1 MNYLLFSD
9 YMWYI
14 GHILTGLS
22 IVFTHN
28 NYFVAVSLV
37 VIGQVITMISRPIG
51 RITDNNLEKE
61 NDRKVET
68 DDIPDFV

>member
-28 NYFVAVSLV
+28 NYFVAVTFV
-37 VIGQVITMISRPIG
+37 VIGQVITMVSRPIG

-61 NDRKVET
+61 NDRKVQA
-68 DDIPDFV
+68 DYIPDIV

>member
-1 MNYLLFSD
+1 MNYLLLSD

-37 VIGQVITMISRPIG
+37 VVGQVITMISRPIG
-51 RITDNNLEKE
+51 RITNNDLEKE
-61 NDRKVET
+61 NDRKVQM
-68 DDIPDFV
+68 DYIPDVV

>member
-1 MNYLLFSD
+1 MNYLLLSD
-9 YMWYI
+9 YMWYV

-51 RITDNNLEKE
+51 RIINNNLEKE
-61 NDRKVET
+61 NDKKIQT
-68 DDIPDFV
+68 DYIPDIV

>member
-1 MNYLLFSD
+1 MNYLLLSD

-37 VIGQVITMISRPIG
+37 VVGQVITIISRPIG
-51 RITDNNLEKE
+51 RITNNNLEKE
-61 NDRKVET
+61 NDRKVQM
-68 DDIPDFV
+68 DYIPDIV

>member
-1 MNYLLFSD
+1 MNYLLLSD
-9 YMWYI
+9 YIWYI

-51 RITDNNLEKE
+51 RITDNNLKKE
-61 NDRKVET
+61 RDIKVQM
-68 DDIPDFV
+68 DYIPDVV

>member
-1 MNYLLFSD
+1 MNYLLLSD

-37 VIGQVITMISRPIG
+37 VAGQVITMVSRPIG

-61 NDRKVET
+61 NDRKVQA
-68 DDIPDFV
+68 DYIPDIV